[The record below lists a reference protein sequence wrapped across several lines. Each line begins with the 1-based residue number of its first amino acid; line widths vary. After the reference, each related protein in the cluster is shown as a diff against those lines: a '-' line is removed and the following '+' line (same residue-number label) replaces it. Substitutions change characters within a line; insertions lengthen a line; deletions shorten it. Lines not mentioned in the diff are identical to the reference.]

1 MLSALGLQGKTKLLP
16 SSLLIDSVAFNHM
29 TGNFKALQDVRKY
42 DGEQNIKIADG
53 RTIPIT
59 AIDNLGSAFTDVFG
73 YPDLP
78 I

>member
-1 MLSALGLQGKTKLLP
+1 
-16 SSLLIDSVAFNHM
+16 M
-29 TGNFKALQDVRKY
+29 TGNFKALQDVRKC